1 MYCPNC
7 KQEHAGAFCPE
18 CGTKLVEK
26 PAAPSASGLGL
37 NMDGSAINGG
47 VHLSDSH
54 NVDHSVHNIDNSV
67 HNVTTNNSTVNN
79 NYTTVHEREKS
90 AEELLQ
96 EVEAEFITAIEGLC
110 KGGHIDQAGYAEL
123 SILAQ
128 KKKIEPNRA
137 NQLIDSVRFNV
148 TQKSGGTSND
158 FLAEKTLKEIK
169 TAVAVCNT
177 EVLRQK
183 LPALK
188 QLAKSSTDNEVQ
200 FFYHL
205 LYATFNP
212 ESCTIEFV
220 NSHVDNYW
228 QTYWTSI
235 AYIKRGR
242 NEQANELLPRLGAF
256 GFPRGDMSLL
266 LAISNIADWRK
277 HPMQNFYMQQ
287 AKENMEEANHYGVS
301 EQLTPLWL
309 AVNQILNDA
318 PSVEDMFRFYYSN
331 TLRELCVSVAPA
343 MPKEAQ
349 MAAVPPP
356 MPPPIPPQMPQE
368 KKETAQKNLAQ
379 MRGNAMDRLNKAVMQ
394 SQMQMNAM
402 QMPQMNMMQMP
413 QMDMKQMP
421 QMDMM
426 QMPQM
431 NTVQMPGVGVPPP
444 LPSQTDGVPPLPNF
458 PGQES

>member
-18 CGTKLVEK
+18 CGTKLIEK
-26 PAAPSASGLGL
+26 PVASSASGIGL
-37 NMDGSAINGG
+37 NMGDANAISGG

-54 NVDHSVHNIDNSV
+54 NVDHSVHHTDNSV
-67 HNVTTNNSTVNN
+67 HNITTNNSTVNN

-90 AEELLQ
+90 AEELKQ

-128 KKKIEPNRA
+128 KKNLDPNRV
-137 NQLIDSVRFNV
+137 NQLIDSVRSNV
-148 TQKSGGTSND
+148 KQKSAGASND

-188 QLAKSSTDNEVQ
+188 QLAKSSADNEVQ
-200 FFYHL
+200 FFYHM

-212 ESCTIEFV
+212 ESCSIEFV

-266 LAISNIADWRK
+266 LAISSVADWRK
-277 HPMQNFYMQQ
+277 NPMQGFYKQQ
-287 AKENMEEANHYGVS
+287 AKENIEEANHYGVS
-301 EQLTPLWL
+301 EQLIPLWL
-309 AVNQILNDA
+309 AVNQLLSDA

-331 TLRELCVSVAPA
+331 TLRELCVTVAPA

-349 MAAVPPP
+349 KSAVPPP
-356 MPPPIPPQMPQE
+356 LPPQMPAMPQE
-368 KKETAQKNLAQ
+368 KKMDAQKVNLAQ
-379 MRGNAMDRLNKAVMQ
+379 MQGFNPLKAMEQLNNA
-394 SQMQMNAM
+394 AM
-402 QMPQMNMMQMP
+402 QMPQMNT
-413 QMDMKQMP
+413 
-421 QMDMM
+421 M

-431 NTVQMPGVGVPPP
+431 NTMQMPQMNTMQMPGVGIPPP
-444 LPSQTDGVPPLPNF
+444 LPPQADGVPPLPNL

>member
-18 CGTKLVEK
+18 CGTKLIEK
-26 PAAPSASGLGL
+26 PVASSASGIGL
-37 NMDGSAINGG
+37 NMGDANAISGG
-47 VHLSDSH
+47 VHMSDSH
-54 NVDHSVHNIDNSV
+54 NVDHSVHNTDNSV
-67 HNVTTNNSTVNN
+67 HNVTTNNTTVNN

-128 KKKIEPNRA
+128 KKNIESNRA

-148 TQKSGGTSND
+148 TQKSGGVSND

-256 GFPRGDMSLL
+256 GFPKGDMSLL
-266 LAISNIADWRK
+266 LAISSVADWRK
-277 HPMQNFYMQQ
+277 HPMQSFYMQQ
-287 AKENMEEANHYGVS
+287 AKENMEEANHYGIS

-356 MPPPIPPQMPQE
+356 MPPPIPPQMPPQE

-394 SQMQMNAM
+394 SQMQM
-402 QMPQMNMMQMP
+402 PQMNAM
-413 QMDMKQMP
+413 QMP

-431 NTVQMPGVGVPPP
+431 NTMQMPGVGVPPP